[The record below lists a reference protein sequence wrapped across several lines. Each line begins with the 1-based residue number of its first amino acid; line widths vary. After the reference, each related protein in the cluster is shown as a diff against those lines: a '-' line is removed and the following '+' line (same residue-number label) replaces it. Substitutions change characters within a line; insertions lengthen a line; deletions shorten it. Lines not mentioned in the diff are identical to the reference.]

1 MIKNSNEIK
10 AFDIYKRSTYL
21 PGEKLFELV
30 FYLLCYKTYLLF
42 VVRNRT
48 ECPKANTMVF
58 CLRLIISQI
67 YLWHNICSS
76 VGKRNGYETNLDFV
90 FNLYHRSM

>member
-30 FYLLCYKTYLLF
+30 FLSLVLQNISSLCRPKP
-42 VVRNRT
+42 NRVS
-48 ECPKANTMVF
+48 ESEHYGFLP
-58 CLRLIISQI
+58 
-67 YLWHNICSS
+67 
-76 VGKRNGYETNLDFV
+76 
-90 FNLYHRSM
+90 